1 MRRTRP
7 AIEWY
12 HRMEDVSG
20 LPAFRSIENAN
31 ERYYRMDAA
40 RLVSP
45 SRKYHLDYAV
55 LPDIPENINL
65 GGKIVFS
72 DSWFMVLQKG
82 QTRLGP

>member
-1 MRRTRP
+1 VRRTRP

-31 ERYYRMDAA
+31 E
-40 RLVSP
+40 LVSP